1 MWPCLANNSQEDDES
16 DDENDETSDE
26 VQLPPIFNYRNRL
39 NYKYERGVL
48 NSTKM
53 CHLLHQTP
61 AVKTDLFSDF
71 DNRYDHQK
79 TKRFVHELSHRYN
92 YESPQMMVSPIRLTP
107 G

>member
-1 MWPCLANNSQEDDES
+1 MWPSLPYTVNNEEEDSGDEA
-16 DDENDETSDE
+16 DETSE
-26 VQLPPIFNYRNRL
+26 IQLPPIFNYRNRL

-71 DNRYDHQK
+71 DNRYDHEK

-92 YESPQMMVSPIRLTP
+92 YESPQMMVIYIIY
-107 G
+107 